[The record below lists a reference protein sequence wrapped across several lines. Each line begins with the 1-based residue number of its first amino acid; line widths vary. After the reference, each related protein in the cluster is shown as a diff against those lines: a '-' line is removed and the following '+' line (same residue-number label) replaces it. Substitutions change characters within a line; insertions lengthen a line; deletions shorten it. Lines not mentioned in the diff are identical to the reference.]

1 MKMMSPFDREHVGE
15 ILRGHGSWFGA
26 KLLRLIS
33 EADRETRIRMHK
45 AFPEEVEMVYKYQ
58 TNKDWKNK

>member
-1 MKMMSPFDREHVGE
+1 MMSPFDREKVAE
-15 ILRGHGSWFGA
+15 ILSGYGNWFNA

-33 EADRETRIRMHK
+33 EADKESREKMHK
-45 AFPEEVEMVYKYQ
+45 GFPEQVEIVHKYQ